1 MSEECFLVTGSGGC
15 IGSWTVR
22 RLLERGERCVALDVS
37 TEPARLRR
45 ILAEE
50 RMGEVTLVRGDIL
63 EDGFV
68 PSLIEE
74 HGVTRLVHLA
84 ALQIPFVAAD
94 PVRGASVN
102 VVGTV
107 RVLEAARRAQ
117 GRVRGVVYASSA
129 AVFDASGQDLRP
141 ATLYG
146 VFKVTNEE
154 TARIYWQDHGLRSVG
169 LRPWAVFGP
178 GRDQGLTAAPTHA
191 MKAAALGVPY
201 HIPFGGR
208 LDLQY
213 APDVADAFIAS
224 ALADPPGAVVHNLRG
239 AVVSLDE
246 VVSAIE
252 EVVPQARGLVTH
264 GDEPIPIEAELGD
277 GGFASLVG
285 DAPRTDLRVAV
296 RETIEHFTELARAG
310 LLDAGELPAA

>member
-1 MSEECFLVTGSGGC
+1 MSDECFLVTGSGGC

-22 RLLERGERCVALDVS
+22 RLVERGERCIALDVAP
-37 TEPARLRR
+37 ERARLRR
-45 ILAEE
+45 ILDDD
-50 RMGEVTLVRGDIL
+50 RLHEVKLVRGDVL
-63 EDGFV
+63 EDGFL
-68 PSLIEE
+68 SRLIEE
-74 HGVTRLVHLA
+74 QEVTRVVHLA

-94 PVRGASVN
+94 PVRGATVN

-107 RVLEAARRAQ
+107 RVLEAARHAG
-117 GRVRGVVYASSA
+117 GRIRGLAYASSA
-129 AVFDASGQDLRP
+129 AVYDASGRELRP

-154 TARIYWQDHGLRSVG
+154 TARMFWQDHGLPSIG

-213 APDVADAFIAS
+213 APDVAEAFIGA
-224 ALADPPGAVVHNLRG
+224 ALAEIRG
-239 AVVSLDE
+239 AVVYNLRGNVVGVDE
-246 VVSAIE
+246 IVSAIE
-252 EVVPQARGLVTH
+252 DVRPDARGLVTH
-264 GDEPIPIEAELGD
+264 GDEAIPIAPELAD
-277 GGFASLVG
+277 GGFGRLVG
-285 DAPRTDLRVAV
+285 DVPRTELRVAV
-296 RETIEHFTELARAG
+296 RETIEHFAALADAG
-310 LLDAGELPAA
+310 LLGAAELQAT